1 MLAVQKSSDSS
12 QESMFSG
19 LNVNQNIDVSLLSS
33 FPAVPT
39 APVVLENKS
48 IKQQELT
55 PPNSGAILSNQ
66 KEESYSLSTS
76 FASAPTLESQVVPS
90 APVTTTVTE
99 SKKKAANFSA
109 LYAAEVR
116 IPKPFLSKKEVLG

>member
-55 PPNSGAILSNQ
+55 PPNSGAILNQ
-66 KEESYSLSTS
+66 KEESFSLSTS
-76 FASAPTLESQVVPS
+76 FASAPTFESQVVPS

-116 IPKPFLSKKEVLG
+116 IPKPFLSKKELLG